1 MNYKIG
7 TQKANILS
15 HLLTGA
21 TLSCEQC
28 RDNKWGS
35 NCSQRI
41 HNLINDGY
49 EIGSNQINDGGGSYH
64 FEYYLT
70 PGYFIREIQAVSGH
84 RVNDIISI
92 FNDIHESYIFNEDG
106 DIKHLAGVLRDIKG
120 DYMALTF

>member
-7 TQKANILS
+7 TQKANILA

-35 NCSQRI
+35 NLVQRV
-41 HNLINDGY
+41 HNLKNEGY
-49 EIGSNQINDGGGSYH
+49 YIGSNQINDGGGSYH

-70 PGYFIREIQAVSGH
+70 PGYFIQMIQTISGY
-84 RVNDIISI
+84 RVNDIESI
-92 FNDIHESYIFNEDG
+92 FKDIHDQYEFNEDG